1 MMAGEQ
7 MQGVGGSGSTPEELA
22 KFNAV
27 AGRWWDQDGPMR
39 ALMAMNPVRT
49 DWIMERVRPRFGA
62 GVRVLDVGCGAGL
75 LAESLARAG
84 CVVTG
89 LDAAA
94 ETIAA
99 AQAHAAQSGMAIDYQ
114 VGTAGDLAARGA
126 KFPVVTAL
134 EIIEHVEQ
142 PERFIAALSGLVE
155 PSGMLF
161 ISTINRTRRSFLG
174 AKLGAEYLLRLVPAG
189 THDWRKF
196 VTPSELSGWA
206 RDAGL
211 RLGGIAGMTPEAGL
225 RRFRVSASL
234 AINYIALFEK
244 GGLEKGGD

>member
-1 MMAGEQ
+1 MVGEQ
-7 MQGVGGSGSTPEELA
+7 IQGLGGSGSTSAELA
-22 KFNAV
+22 KFNAI
-27 AGRWWDQDGPMR
+27 AGRWWDRDGPMR

-49 DWIMERVRPRFGA
+49 DWIMQRVRPRFGA

-84 CVVTG
+84 CAVTG

-99 AQAHAAQSGMAIDYQ
+99 ARAHAAQSGLAIEYQ

-126 KFPVVTAL
+126 RFPVVTAL
-134 EIIEHVEQ
+134 EIIEHVDQ
-142 PERFIAALSGLVE
+142 PERFIAALAGLVE
-155 PSGMLF
+155 PGGMLF

-196 VTPSELSGWA
+196 VTPAELSGWG

-211 RLGGIAGMTPEAGL
+211 RLGAIAGIMPDGSL

-244 GGLEKGGD
+244 GGLDNSMI